1 MYYTIIDNPGFK
13 IIGIA
18 VRTANANGK
27 AMTDIGKLWEDFF
40 SKNIS
45 SLIPNKTGND
55 IINLYTDYET
65 DHTSEYLTI
74 LGHKVSSLEQIPKG
88 MIGKDIPKSRYALF
102 KSKGKLPD
110 VVVRTWSEIYATPLK
125 RNYKVDFDV
134 YREQARD
141 PNNATVETFVSID

>member
-1 MYYTIIDNPGFK
+1 MNYTIIDRPGFK

-18 VRTANANGK
+18 VRTTNANGK
-27 AMTDIGKLWEDFF
+27 SMSDIGKLWEDFF

-45 SLIPNKTGND
+45 GLIPNKTGND
-55 IINLYTDYET
+55 NLYTDYET

-88 MIGKDIPKSRYALF
+88 MIGKEIPKSRYALF
-102 KSKGKLPD
+102 QSKGKLPD
-110 VVVRTWSEIYATPLK
+110 VVVKKWSEIYATGLK
-125 RNYKVDFDV
+125 RNYTADFDV
-134 YREQARD
+134 YGEKATD

>member
-1 MYYTIIDNPGFK
+1 MNYTIVDRPGFK

-18 VRTANANGK
+18 VRTTNANGK
-27 AMTDIGKLWEDFF
+27 SMSDIGKLWEDFF

-45 SLIPNKTGND
+45 DLIPNKTGND

-74 LGHKVSSLEQIPKG
+74 LGHKVSSLDQIPKG
-88 MIGKDIPKSRYALF
+88 MIGKDIPPNRYALF
-102 KSKGKLPD
+102 QSKGKLPD
-110 VVVRTWSEIYATPLK
+110 VVVQKWSEIYVTALK
-125 RNYKVDFDV
+125 RNYKADFDV
-134 YREQARD
+134 YGEKATD